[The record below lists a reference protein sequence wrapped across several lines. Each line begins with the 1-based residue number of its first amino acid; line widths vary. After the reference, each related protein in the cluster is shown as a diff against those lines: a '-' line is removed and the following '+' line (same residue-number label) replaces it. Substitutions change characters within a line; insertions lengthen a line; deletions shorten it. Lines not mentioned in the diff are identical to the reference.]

1 MKRRSNESVFR
12 RSKNSIIIIIISSSS
27 SSCYTSSRRRE
38 GEWSGRESSNFGNIS
53 TNSKC
58 SRNSRKESEKNKS
71 TFSNNL

>member
-12 RSKNSIIIIIISSSS
+12 RSKNSIIIISSS

-58 SRNSRKESEKNKS
+58 CRNSRKESEKNKS

>member
-12 RSKNSIIIIIISSSS
+12 RSKNSIIISSNS

-38 GEWSGRESSNFGNIS
+38 GEWSGRESSNFGNINI
-53 TNSKC
+53 NSKC

>member
-12 RSKNSIIIIIISSSS
+12 RSKNSIIIISSSS
-27 SSCYTSSRRRE
+27 RLCYTSSRRRE

-58 SRNSRKESEKNKS
+58 CRNSRKESEKNKS